1 MVRVDFLGPIDRD
14 SLELDISSLREL
26 ANILKEIDELEGW
39 LDNSAVA
46 VNNEIILSLDRELKN
61 GDIISIIPPVCG
73 G

>member
-26 ANILKEIDELEGW
+26 ANILKEIDGLEEW

-61 GDIISIIPPVCG
+61 GDIISILPPVCG

>member
-1 MVRVDFLGPIDRD
+1 V
-14 SLELDISSLREL
+14 LREL

-61 GDIISIIPPVCG
+61 GEGNINYTTCLWRLDLELYNSSLNIEG
-73 G
+73 DFL

>member
-1 MVRVDFLGPIDRD
+1 MVRVDFLGPINRD

-26 ANILKEIDELEGW
+26 ANILKEIDGLEEW

-61 GDIISIIPPVCG
+61 GDIISILPPVCG